1 MNLLLPLMRFFYFH
15 YTNQTYTM
23 KHYLLLASICCLL
36 HVSSFAQ
43 CTSNRYTDTI
53 YHQVQKTTQI
63 FYGTAD
69 NNLGIS
75 QNLYLDFY
83 EPKNDTLLY
92 RPLIVYAFGGA
103 FLIGDKNQPPI
114 PEYCEYYA
122 KAGYAVAS
130 IDYRIGFNTLSTGS
144 CERAVVRA
152 IQDLRSAL
160 RYLCQRS
167 NIYRIDTGAIFLTGS
182 SAGCIAGIHSAYAR
196 ESDLPQSYR
205 GILLEPS
212 DLGCIDCSGNND
224 FNNRVPKTRGIL
236 NHWGAILD
244 TALITGLPEDNVP
257 MISIHGD
264 ADVIVPYNSGAPFGY
279 PVFPVVYG
287 SNPMHKRLNRI
298 GIKNELVTMAGYIH
312 EPWLLSREVL
322 DTAYRRE
329 KPFMYSILKPL
340 SQKFSGD
347 TILCLNETEEYTLLL
362 RDRSKYCFSLSGGG
376 NIVSQNQ
383 NKLSIKW
390 TSTGTFFIYGRELSL
405 NEVNGDEV
413 VYKVQVVARPKANFG
428 YKENVVTV
436 NFTDSST
443 HATTWEYRFG
453 DGAKAFT
460 PSPVHGYAGP
470 GTYTTTLIVSNNYCF
485 DTTSKSFSVDTCPTV
500 NFSYTIS
507 GDSVYFFGNLS
518 NGVSF
523 VWNFGDG
530 TKDSV
535 NLNPIHVYKN
545 SQNFLVGLIIT
556 NAHACT
562 TSGSQIIPFQKV
574 TGIKNYAE
582 KEPQIIVSPSQISIL
597 DCNECAYQ
605 LYDLQGRIIL
615 KGIVAQSSVINIEAL
630 QKGAYVL
637 HVNRA
642 NYSISK
648 LFNIK

>member
-1 MNLLLPLMRFFYFH
+1 MLNR
-15 YTNQTYTM
+15 
-23 KHYLLLASICCLL
+23 YLLLALLIGLTRFVSI
-36 HVSSFAQ
+36 AQ

-69 NNLGIS
+69 NNLGLS
-75 QNLYLDFY
+75 QDLYLDFY

-114 PEYCEYYA
+114 PTYCEHFA

-160 RYLCQRS
+160 RFLCQRA
-167 NIYRIDTGAIFLTGS
+167 NIYRIDTSAIFLTGS
-182 SAGCIAGIHSAYAR
+182 SAGCIAGIHSSYAR
-196 ESDLPQSYR
+196 ESDLPPSYH
-205 GILLEPS
+205 GIFLEPS

-236 NHWGAILD
+236 NHWGAIMD
-244 TALITGLPEDNVP
+244 TSFITALPEDKVP
-257 MISIHGD
+257 MISLHGD

-287 SNPMHKRLNRI
+287 SHPMHKRLNNI
-298 GIKNELVTMAGYIH
+298 GIKNELVTLMGYIH
-312 EPWLLSREVL
+312 EPWLLSFEVL
-322 DTAYRRE
+322 DTAFRRE

-340 SQKFSGD
+340 PQKFSGD
-347 TILCLNETEEYTLLL
+347 TIICINESEEYSFLL

-376 NIVSQNQ
+376 SILSQNQ
-383 NKLSIKW
+383 NKITIKW
-390 TSTGTFFIYGRELSL
+390 TSTGTFYIYGRELSL

-413 VYKVQVVARPKANFG
+413 VFKVQVVARPKANFG
-428 YKENVVTV
+428 VKENVLTAT
-436 NFTDSST
+436 FTDSSSNT
-443 HATTWEYRFG
+443 TTWEYRFG
-453 DGAKAFT
+453 DGTRAYIS
-460 PSPVHGYAGP
+460 SPVHGYSTP
-470 GTYTTTLIVSNNYCF
+470 GTYTASLIVSNNYCF
-485 DTTSKSFSVDTCPTV
+485 DTTSKSFSLDTCPTV
-500 NFSYTIS
+500 NFNYTIS
-507 GDSVYFFGNLS
+507 GDSIYFFGNLS

-535 NLNPIHVYKN
+535 NLNPVHAYSN
-545 SQNFLVGLIIT
+545 SQNYLVGLIIT

-562 TSGSQIIPFQKV
+562 KSGSQIISFRKT
-574 TGIKNYAE
+574 TGLTDTRNDNPEINATLSHIYLSRCE
-582 KEPQIIVSPSQISIL
+582 KCQ
-597 DCNECAYQ
+597 YQ
-605 LYDLQGRIIL
+605 LFDLQGRSIL
-615 KGIVAQSSVINIEAL
+615 RGIVDGTEVINSEFL
-630 QKGAYVL
+630 SKGTYIIRL
-637 HVNRA
+637 NRID
-642 NYSISK
+642 YQLSK
-648 LFNIK
+648 IVVIN

>member
-1 MNLLLPLMRFFYFH
+1 MIHRS
-15 YTNQTYTM
+15 
-23 KHYLLLASICCLL
+23 LLLASLFCLI
-36 HVSSFAQ
+36 HFGSIAQ

-75 QNLYLDFY
+75 QDLYLDFY

-152 IQDLRSAL
+152 IQDLRAAL
-160 RYLCQRS
+160 RFLCQRA

-182 SAGCIAGIHSAYAR
+182 SAGCIAGIHSSYAK
-196 ESDLPQSYR
+196 ESDLPASYH

-224 FNNRVPKTRGIL
+224 FNKHVPKTRGIL
-236 NHWGAILD
+236 NHWGAIMD
-244 TALITGLPEDNVP
+244 TSLITPLPEDNVP

-287 SNPMHKRLNRI
+287 SNPMHKRLKNM
-298 GIKNELVTMAGYIH
+298 GIKNELVTMIGYIH

-322 DTAYRRE
+322 DTSYRRE
-329 KPFMYSILKPL
+329 KPFMYSILKPQP
-340 SQKFSGD
+340 QKFSGD
-347 TILCLNETEEYTLLL
+347 TIICLNETEEYSLLL

-383 NKLSIKW
+383 NKLTIKW
-390 TSTGTFFIYGRELSL
+390 TNTGTFFIRGRELSL

-413 VYKVQVVARPKANFG
+413 IYKVQVIARPKANFG
-428 YKENVVTV
+428 FKENVVTV
-436 NFTDSST
+436 SFTDSST
-443 HATTWEYRFG
+443 NATTWEYRFG
-453 DGAKAFT
+453 DGAKAFI
-460 PSPVHGYAGP
+460 PSPVHGYAAP
-470 GTYTTTLIVSNNYCF
+470 GTYTTMLIVSNNYCF
-485 DTTSKSFSVDTCPTV
+485 DTTSKSFSLDTCPTV

-507 GDSVYFFGNLS
+507 GDSVFFVGNLS

-535 NLNPIHVYKN
+535 NLNPVHVYSN
-545 SQNFLVGLIIT
+545 SQNYLAGLIIT

-562 TSGSQIIPFQKV
+562 KSGSQIIPFHKT
-574 TGIKNYAE
+574 TGIANNAE
-582 KEPQIIVSPSQISIL
+582 DETKIIVSPSQISIL
-597 DCNECAYQ
+597 DCNECDYQ
-605 LYDLQGRIIL
+605 LYDLQGRIIQ
-615 KGIVAQSSVINIEAL
+615 KGIVDHSSVINIDTMP
-630 QKGAYVL
+630 KGVYVL
-637 HVNRA
+637 HINTK
-642 NYSISK
+642 NYSTSK
-648 LFNIK
+648 LFNVK